1 MHACAAT
8 FAPSLPVPGTGA
20 IASATAA
27 ITTTITTRT
36 TRTVRPVVFA

>member
-1 MHACAAT
+1 MHARAAT
-8 FAPSLPVPGTGA
+8 FALPLPVTGTGA
-20 IASATAA
+20 IAPATSA